1 MNSIN
6 NSVQLIGSLGR
17 DVEYRQLDNGRH
29 VAFIKMATREVFRS
43 KDGSKRVET
52 TWHNVTAWGKI
63 AETMHALLK
72 KGSTIV
78 VQGKLRNR
86 FVGEAPE
93 KQLYTEVV
101 VNEFRLM
108 HHSNVAVKEEAVAI

>member
-17 DVEYRQLDNGRH
+17 DVEYRQLDNGRSVSH
-29 VAFIKMATREVFRS
+29 IKMATREVFRA
-43 KDGSKRVET
+43 KDGSKRIET
-52 TWHNVTAWGKI
+52 TWHNVIAWGKI
-63 AETMHALLK
+63 AETMQALLK

-86 FVGEAPE
+86 FIGEAE
-93 KQLYTEVV
+93 KKQLYTEVV

-108 HHSNVAVKEEAVAI
+108 HHSNVAAREEVVAV

>member
-1 MNSIN
+1 MNTIN

-17 DVEYRQLDNGRH
+17 DVDLRQLDNGRS
-29 VAFIKMATREVFRS
+29 VAYIKMATREAFHS
-43 KDGSKRVET
+43 PEGSKRIET
-52 TWHNVTAWGKI
+52 TWHNLVAWGKI
-63 AETMHALLK
+63 AETMKVLLK

-86 FVGEAPE
+86 FIGDTEQ

-108 HHSNVAVKEEAVAI
+108 HHSNAKAKEEALAV

>member
-6 NSVQLIGSLGR
+6 NSVQLVGSLGR
-17 DVEYRQLDNGRH
+17 DVAYRQLDNGRS
-29 VAFIKMATREVFRS
+29 VAYIKMATREVFHN
-43 KDGSKRVET
+43 KDGSKRIET

-63 AETMHALLK
+63 AETMQVLLK

-86 FVGEAPE
+86 FVGEAE
-93 KQLYTEVV
+93 KKQLYTEVV

-108 HHSNVAVKEEAVAI
+108 HHSNVNTTEEALAV